1 MSSSK
6 NLRKLLLAYA
16 IGALVA
22 SPGPLLAAAT
32 DIARAPLAQPAGTV
46 KPNMLLILDDSGSMS
61 RQFTP
66 DYVSTNTQAGAVRNC
81 FDARDFNNPPTATNL
96 RDCFAGDPPGMTA
109 DFNTQFYDPTIR
121 YFPAV
126 NFDGSSR
133 GDMNCTATGGT
144 LVGGVCTNGW
154 TAVPTDNVSRS
165 GSNIARKG
173 LHLPVNEVP
182 NTGDDNLQ
190 WGRGVPGTPLMTMN
204 LVTAFPDRVWCNS
217 QGAAATDTAN
227 CKTNSAYTYPNN
239 VFGYGTDGSGN
250 RKYRLGPPYYYRIL
264 ATEFC
269 KDATL
274 TDCTA
279 ATAPT
284 GLFTVPAPVRFCTDA
299 THTTCQAKRTTAT
312 TYCDSAAL
320 TNCQATSGG
329 AFTFAKPPAIFPK
342 FLGKLNTS
350 PATPGTLARG
360 IITLTQGDTGAPTI
374 NQITVTLTDLT
385 TVNLLG
391 APLTTAATDTA
402 VNRTTAATSI
412 RNAIN
417 LNFGLH
423 GYVASLGPT
432 GGAPQQ
438 IRVDTPTIPPADNV
452 TNNGSSITVA
462 APAGTPTPATVQFT
476 IGSAAVGDR
485 LNALRIGPPGGPAE
499 DLIPAAGVGC
509 PLIGCNNNSMAQAI
523 RDAINS
529 LTGTHGYTATV
540 SSATVTVTA
549 PAGTGSERNGW
560 PMVFSTGGLTPVAG
574 SLGNGITPGDLSHTT
589 TNFTGGIDANPYRVS
604 VGNFVR
610 TSIVPGRTYP
620 KFAGRGDCAGATSC
634 TYDEEMTNFANW
646 FAYYRTRIQMA
657 KTSIGRAFLT
667 LTDDFRVVFKTINF
681 STTHYLRVD
690 DYVATAG
697 GQKDVWYQRL
707 YGAMTDSTGST
718 PLRLSLARAGRYYGD
733 MNPNSMGASPIQKAC
748 QANYTILTS
757 DGYWNDTS
765 NPKRLNGSTDIGNQD
780 GTDAGYSTK
789 AVGAWD
795 GNNAS
800 NTLADTAMYYYKTD
814 LRPDL
819 PDVMPTTQQSPDIAA
834 PHQHMVTFT
843 VGMGLAGSL
852 TYDANYQTQTAGDF
866 VAIKQG
872 TKFWPIPT
880 SAAETT
886 LDDLWHAA
894 VNGRGRFFSA
904 QDPVALAN
912 GIADTL
918 NQVAAKLGAGAAAA
932 TSNLQ
937 PVAGD
942 NFAFT
947 AQYRTVEW
955 SGDLRARTIDL
966 SSGIVASRELW
977 SAQSLLDQRPHFTRR
992 IYIFD
997 ASDTDNLNNLK
1008 VFCWP
1013 GARAVIDAT
1022 SPPDPLY
1029 TGCQGEPE
1037 LSAAELS
1044 AHFDPLGGPNGGLFQ
1059 SIPWPTDGSNRHL
1072 AATSNNLVDF
1082 IRGDT
1087 VNETTGGFSTTDLY
1101 RNRAHLLGDI
1111 VNAQPA
1117 YVKAPPFNYVD
1128 PFYIDYKNAKTPR
1141 RGTVFAAANDGM
1153 LHAFETDPD
1162 GVPYF
1167 QTGGI
1172 ATPATL
1178 DDTFSGTLSTNPVSG
1193 EGSERWAYIPTMVLP
1208 TLKRL
1213 AETNYATNHRFSVD
1227 GSPAVG
1233 DICFDH
1239 TLSTPCSAESKWR
1252 TVLVAGLN
1260 AGGRGYYALDIA
1272 DPLNPT
1278 RLVEL
1283 KGGTGTTCLTAVQ
1296 ANSGTFGED
1305 CNIGLTFGNPIIV
1318 KRPSDGRWVVIAT
1331 SGHNNVNPGDGKGYV
1346 YIIDA
1351 KTGKILQRFGTG
1363 VGCDG
1368 VSSTAPCVAGTV
1380 DPGGLARI
1388 NAWVDDATRDNT
1400 ARTIYAGDLKGNVW
1414 RFQLEFV
1421 ENNPSITTDDVA
1433 AGSVTLLASLV
1444 DGSSNPQPVTTKV
1457 ELGEVQGSS
1466 GNKYR
1471 FVFVATGRFLGE
1483 SDKADTQRQTVYAI
1497 KDPLL
1502 SVSPTTPIHSSMR
1515 TSGDFVQ
1522 QVITLPVGGTRS
1534 VSNNTVDVDTRSGW
1548 FVDLPDGGTGSP
1560 ATPTERVN
1568 VDPVLQLGTLV
1579 VPSNVPAAGDD
1590 CVAGGTGWINFFNYK
1605 TGSYV
1610 DGATDNMLSV
1620 QIPASLV
1627 VGINVIQLPGG
1638 DVKTI
1643 VTTADNQQL
1652 TENTPVSAVAVQ
1664 GRRVSWRELLVQ

>member
-1 MSSSK
+1 MNSSR
-6 NLRKLLLAYA
+6 NLGKLLLVYA

-22 SPGPLLAAAT
+22 SPGLLQAAAT
-32 DIARAPLAQPAGTV
+32 DIADAPLAQPAGTV
-46 KPNMLLILDDSGSMS
+46 KPNLLLILDDSGSMG

-66 DYVSTNTQAGAVRNC
+66 DYITTNSQAGTVRNC
-81 FDARDFNNPPTATNL
+81 FDARDFNNPPTTNPQE
-96 RDCFAGDPPGMTA
+96 CYAGDPPGMA
-109 DFNTQFYDPTIR
+109 AEFNTQYYDPTIR

-144 LVGGVCTNGW
+144 LSGGVCTNGW
-154 TAVPTDNVSRS
+154 TAVPTDNVSGS

-173 LHLPVNEVP
+173 LHQPVNNVP
-182 NTGDDNLQ
+182 ATDDGTLQ
-190 WGRGVPGTPLMTMN
+190 WGRGVPSTPLMTMN
-204 LVTAFPDRVWCNS
+204 IVNGFPDRVWCNS
-217 QGAAATDTAN
+217 TGADPN
-227 CKTNSAYTYPNN
+227 DPSVCKTNSAYTYPDN
-239 VFGYGTDGSGN
+239 VFGFGRDGSGN
-250 RKYRLGPPYYYRIL
+250 RKYRLGAPYYYRIL
-264 ATEFC
+264 TTEFC
-269 KDATL
+269 TDASL
-274 TDCTA
+274 TNCTA

-284 GLFTVPAPVRFCTDA
+284 GLFTVPAPIRFCNSA
-299 THTTCQAKRTTAT
+299 AHTSCQAKRT
-312 TYCDSAAL
+312 S
-320 TNCQATSGG
+320 
-329 AFTFAKPPAIFPK
+329 TFRFPK
-342 FLGKLNTS
+342 FLGGLNPGGS
-350 PATPGTLARG
+350 PGTLSRG
-360 IITLTQGDTGAPTI
+360 IITLTAGDAGAPTI
-374 NQITVTLTDLT
+374 VQITLTKPDAS
-385 TVNLLG
+385 TVNLITG
-391 APLTTAATDTA
+391 PLTTAATNSSG
-402 VNRTTAATSI
+402 NRTTAGQQI
-412 RNAIN
+412 RDAIN
-417 LNFGLH
+417 SLSGTH
-423 GYVASLGPT
+423 GYVAVLGAT
-432 GGAPQQ
+432 GGATQQ
-438 IRVDTPTIPPADNV
+438 IFIDAPTILPADNV
-452 TNNGSSITVA
+452 SNNGTSVNVN
-462 APAGTPTPATVQFT
+462 APAGTPSPATFTFT
-476 IGSAAVGDR
+476 IGSAASGDR
-485 LNALRIGPPGGPAE
+485 LISLRVGPPGGPAQ
-499 DLIPAAGVGC
+499 DLIPGAGVTC
-509 PLIGCNNNSMAQAI
+509 PLLSCSNSNMAGLV

-529 LTGTHGYTATV
+529 LTGTHGYTATR
-540 SSATVTVTA
+540 SSSDVTVTA

-560 PMVFSTGGLTPVAG
+560 PMVWADSGLTNQDGISLAG
-574 SLGNGITPGDLSHTT
+574 GSTPGDLAHTT
-589 TNFTGGIDANPYRVS
+589 TNFTGGVNANPFRIN

-610 TSIVPGRTYP
+610 TNLVPGQTYP
-620 KFAGRGDCAGATSC
+620 KFPGRGDCAGATTC

-657 KTSIGRAFLT
+657 KTAIGRAFLT
-667 LTDDFRVVFKTINF
+667 LTDDFRVGFKTINF
-681 STTHYLRVD
+681 SSTHYLAVD
-690 DYVATAG
+690 DFTATAG
-697 GQKDVWYQRL
+697 GQKDGWYQKL
-707 YGAMTDSTGST
+707 YGAMTGSGGST

-733 MNPNSMGASPIQKAC
+733 QNPSSMGASPIQKAC
-748 QANYTILTS
+748 QANYSILTS
-757 DGYWNDTS
+757 DGYWNDGS
-765 NPKRLNGSTDIGNQD
+765 NPTQLNGSTTIGNQD
-780 GTDAGYSTK
+780 GSDSGFSTK

-800 NTLADTAMYYYKTD
+800 NTLADTALYYYKTD

-819 PDVMPTTQQSPDIAA
+819 PDVMPTHQQSPDIAA

-852 TYDANYQTQTAGDF
+852 TYDPNYQTQTSGDF

-872 TKFWPIPT
+872 TKFWPVPT

-886 LDDLWHAA
+886 LDDMWHAA
-894 VNGRGRFFSA
+894 VSGRGKFFSA
-904 QDPVALAN
+904 QDPVALSN

-918 NQVAAKLGAGAAAA
+918 NQVTAKLGAGAAAA

-947 AQYRTVEW
+947 AQYKTVEW

-966 SSGIVASRELW
+966 STGIVASRELW
-977 SAQSLLDQRPHFTRR
+977 SAQALLDQRAHFTRR
-992 IYIFD
+992 IYVFD
-997 ASDTDNLNNLK
+997 ANDKPVAEGGTPDNLNKLK
-1008 VFCWP
+1008 VLCWP
-1013 GARAVIDAT
+1013 GAGAVIGT
-1022 SPPDPLY
+1022 PPDPLY

-1037 LSAAELS
+1037 LTAAELS

-1087 VNETTGGFSTTDLY
+1087 VNETTGGFGTTDLY
-1101 RNRAHLLGDI
+1101 RNRVSLLGDI

-1117 YVKAPPFNYVD
+1117 YVKAPPFNYND
-1128 PFYIDYKNAKTPR
+1128 PFYIEYKNAKGPR
-1141 RGTVFAAANDGM
+1141 KGTVFAAANDGM

-1162 GVPYF
+1162 GNPFF

-1178 DDTFSGTLSTNPVSG
+1178 DDTFTGTLSTNPVSG
-1193 EGSERWAYIPTMVLP
+1193 EGSERWSYVPTMVLP

-1239 TLSTPCSAESKWR
+1239 TLSTPCSAESNWR
-1252 TVLVAGLN
+1252 TILVAGLN
-1260 AGGRGYYALDIA
+1260 AGGRGYYALDVT
-1272 DPLNPT
+1272 NPDSPKA
-1278 RLVEL
+1278 LWEL
-1283 KGGTGTTCLTAVQ
+1283 KGGTGTACLTDAQ
-1296 ANSGTFGED
+1296 ANSGTFDAD

-1318 KRPSDGRWVVIAT
+1318 KRPTDGKWVVIAS
-1331 SGHNNVNPGDGKGYV
+1331 SGHNNINPGDGKGYV

-1351 KTGKILQRFGTG
+1351 QTGKILQRFGTG

-1368 VSSTAPCVAGTV
+1368 VSTTAPCVAGTV
-1380 DPGGLARI
+1380 DPSGLARI
-1388 NAWVDDATRDNT
+1388 NAWVDNATADNT
-1400 ARTIYAGDLKGNVW
+1400 ALSVYAGDLKGNVW
-1414 RFQLEFV
+1414 RFQLQFV
-1421 ENNPSITTDDVA
+1421 ENSLSVTTDDVA
-1433 AGSVTLLASLV
+1433 ANSVTLLARLV
-1444 DGSSNPQPVTTKV
+1444 DGSGNPQPVTTKV

-1466 GNKYR
+1466 GTKRR

-1483 SDKADTQRQTVYAI
+1483 SDKGDTQRQSVYAI
-1497 KDPLL
+1497 KDDLV
-1502 SVSPTTPIHSSMR
+1502 SVSPSSPIHVNVR
-1515 TSGDFVQ
+1515 TSGAFIPQ
-1522 QVITLPVGGTRS
+1522 TITTAGSSRTVT
-1534 VSNNTVDVDTRSGW
+1534 NNTVDVDTHSGW

-1560 ATPTERVN
+1560 TTPTERVN

-1579 VPSNVPAAGDD
+1579 VPSNVPSSGDD

-1620 QIPASLV
+1620 QIPSSLV

-1652 TENTPVSAVAVQ
+1652 TQNTPVSAVAVQ